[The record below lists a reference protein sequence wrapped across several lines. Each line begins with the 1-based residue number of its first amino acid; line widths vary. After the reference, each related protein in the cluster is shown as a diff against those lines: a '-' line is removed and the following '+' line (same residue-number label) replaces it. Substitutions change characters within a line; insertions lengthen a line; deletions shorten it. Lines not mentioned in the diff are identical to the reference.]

1 MCVCY
6 ITLTLVFTDTNNT
19 LTYNYFKVISGVLNK
34 QYVKSITMR
43 ICCSLLVKVTLVM
56 LKCLKILKYSFIFI
70 AFKGRNYK

>member
-70 AFKGRNYK
+70 AFKGRNSK

>member
-19 LTYNYFKVISGVLNK
+19 LRYNYFKVISGVLNK

-56 LKCLKILKYSFIFI
+56 LKCLKILQYSFIFI

>member
-19 LTYNYFKVISGVLNK
+19 LRYNYFKVISGVLNK